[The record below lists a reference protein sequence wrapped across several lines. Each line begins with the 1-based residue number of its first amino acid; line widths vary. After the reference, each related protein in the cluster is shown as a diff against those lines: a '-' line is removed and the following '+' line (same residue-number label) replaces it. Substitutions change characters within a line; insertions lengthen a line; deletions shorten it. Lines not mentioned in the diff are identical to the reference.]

1 MMISHFSYL
10 EELQG
15 TLGLLQWCVEWYFCY
30 CRHWFWKAFHRT
42 CTLHQPP
49 PFQHTSTV
57 RIVLTFLSGISRTCH
72 ATTWSTS
79 QSPPSSIALSSS
91 CSLSLGRSQS
101 SRLSLTSHMVT
112 LSEIRGSLDCVQVSS
127 YGYNSDW
134 LENLWHIQL
143 SDAPSRWLIRLGIYK
158 VFRHWRP
165 SCYTACLAFTLLIEY
180 LFTHRVLLLTCPPEW
195 SFRIISQS

>member
-1 MMISHFSYL
+1 MCRVILLLLPSLILKSFPQNLHF
-10 EELQG
+10 
-15 TLGLLQWCVEWYFCY
+15 
-30 CRHWFWKAFHRT
+30 APT
-42 CTLHQPP
+42 CTISAHFHSENCLNFPRWHLQNLSCDN
-49 PFQHTSTV
+49 FINLTVTSF
-57 RIVLTFLSGISRTCH
+57 INSLIFILFLITGE
-72 ATTWSTS
+72 WGD
-79 QSPPSSIALSSS
+79 L
-91 CSLSLGRSQS
+91 S

-143 SDAPSRWLIRLGIYK
+143 SDAPARWLIRLGIYK